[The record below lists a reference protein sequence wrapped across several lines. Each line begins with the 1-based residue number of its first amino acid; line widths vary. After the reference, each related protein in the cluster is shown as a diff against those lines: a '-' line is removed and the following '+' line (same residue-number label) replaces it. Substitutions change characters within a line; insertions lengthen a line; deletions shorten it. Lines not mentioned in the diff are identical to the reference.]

1 MSLKRNCDICGKV
14 IGASEE
20 KDYPDCA
27 IYLGDTEEPTY
38 EFEDLC
44 EDCSSKMKAVLL
56 LIMDGKEV
64 EEKKEQQAQSAQII
78 SVGSVPLPM
87 PVRLTA
93 DYPEPSISIETPA
106 ETVPQQIT
114 EDAPRPVANGITK
127 QYKTTKRE
135 RTVDP
140 HLPTP

>member
-14 IGASEE
+14 IGTSGE

-64 EEKKEQQAQSAQII
+64 EEKKEHQAQSAQII
-78 SVGSVPLPM
+78 SVETVPPPM
-87 PVRLTA
+87 PIRLTA
-93 DYPEPSISIETPA
+93 DYPEPSISIETQT